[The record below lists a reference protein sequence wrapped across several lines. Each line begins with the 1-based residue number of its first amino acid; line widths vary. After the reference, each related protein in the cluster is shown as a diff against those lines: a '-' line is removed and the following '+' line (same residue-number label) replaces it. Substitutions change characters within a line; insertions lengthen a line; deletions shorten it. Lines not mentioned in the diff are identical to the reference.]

1 MGALITVLAWESGA
15 REEKQSTK
23 EEAFDKAGVRMM
35 YTIGYNQDSERRT
48 VPGSHWNHWGP
59 TASSSELEGMMLSSR
74 SVLSLSPF
82 PPSQSGP
89 GSISSHGYLSPPLL
103 LVWPPVFRSLI
114 FLVCTSSLEDHMHTR
129 VASTE
134 HKKPRTA
141 VPALPLHWAPRWHL
155 WSSRRLFFVEFHCI
169 SSLKGGNSTSEFTK
183 PPAKPLP
190 VL

>member
-1 MGALITVLAWESGA
+1 MGALITVLTWESGT
-15 REEKQSTK
+15 REEKQSPK

-59 TASSSELEGMMLSSR
+59 TASSIELERMMLSSR

-82 PPSQSGP
+82 PTSQSGP
-89 GSISSHGYLSPPLL
+89 GSTSSHGYLSPPLL

-114 FLVCTSSLEDHMHTR
+114 FLVCTSSLEDHMHMR

-141 VPALPLHWAPRWHL
+141 VPPLPLHWAPRWHL
-155 WSSRRLFFVEFHCI
+155 WSSLRLFFVEFHCI
-169 SSLKGGNSTSEFTK
+169 SSLKGDNSTSEFTK
-183 PPAKPLP
+183 PAAKPLP